1 MMLLPGQR
9 SPGQK
14 NELSAI
20 CLRVSAAK
28 IKISNGKASFV
39 IKKIA
44 AFLGLLVFLSIG
56 AFFFNSP
63 APIKIPDDVAGKFF
77 RINSQN
83 IRYIDSGSGT
93 PLVFIHGFGASTY
106 SWRKNLDPIS
116 QFHRVCAPDL
126 PGFGYSDKPLDADY
140 TIDAYADF
148 IIQFMDKLQ
157 IKEAVLVGHSLG
169 GGIALLTSLKY
180 PSRVKALILL
190 DAEAYPITP
199 PLMLTVAKLPVIRSV
214 IHRAIGKWVVR
225 ISLKR
230 SYLDQ
235 SLITDNLVDEYYRP
249 FLTENGKAAAIKV
262 LQALDFDKLKDLP
275 RRYRRIRKKTLII
288 WGQEDRISRIH
299 LAHKLKKDLP
309 YAKLKII
316 PASGHLVQEEK
327 PEVVNRAILN
337 FVR

>member
-1 MMLLPGQR
+1 M
-9 SPGQK
+9 
-14 NELSAI
+14 
-20 CLRVSAAK
+20 
-28 IKISNGKASFV
+28 
-39 IKKIA
+39 KKIA
-44 AFLGLLVFLSIG
+44 AFIGLLIVILIG
-56 AFFFNSP
+56 LWVVYTPSP
-63 APIKIPDDVAGKFF
+63 IEIPENIPGQFM
-77 RINSQN
+77 RIGSLK
-83 IRYIDSGSGT
+83 IRYFDSGTGN
-93 PLVFIHGFGASTY
+93 PLVFIHGFGASIY
-106 SWRKNLDPIS
+106 SWRKNLDALS
-116 QFHRVCAPDL
+116 KHNRVCAPDL

-140 TIDAYADF
+140 SIDAYADF

-157 IKEAVLVGHSLG
+157 VKEPVLVGHSLG

-230 SYLDQ
+230 SYFNQ
-235 SLITDNLVDEYYRP
+235 TLITDDLVDEYYRP
-249 FLTENGKAAAIKV
+249 FLTENGKVVPIKV
-262 LQALDFDKLKDLP
+262 LQAMDFEKLQELP
-275 RRYRRIRKKTLII
+275 RRYRGIRKRTLII
-288 WGQEDRISRIH
+288 WGEEDRISRIH
-299 LAHKLKKDLP
+299 LAYKLKKDLP

-327 PEVVNRAILN
+327 PEFVNRLILN